1 MLCGCVALARVLRY
15 KKHQCSVPLGHLPVA
30 PAPLRHLP
38 SSHLAP
44 PWKIMAKNYREI
56 WENVTNATEETKA
69 IRALAEI
76 LADKEGR
83 AFASRLER
91 QDAEVCIEILDHV
104 SRDQC
109 LFLSPAA

>member
-1 MLCGCVALARVLRY
+1 
-15 KKHQCSVPLGHLPVA
+15 
-30 PAPLRHLP
+30 
-38 SSHLAP
+38 
-44 PWKIMAKNYREI
+44 MAKNYREI

-109 LFLSPAA
+109 LFLSLPVRVCFAGHHREQAQKCREAGFLRYVEEACWAPWATARFRGDKKD